1 MFSSPELTQKKQNA
15 VLSFVVRKMYTC
27 VCFIGADARI
37 WLNAISRIER
47 ISGQQSKHQS
57 SHAFKLGQHDH
68 HTPKTNHNVSG
79 KPTPQ
84 CNHLIKQTNN
94 EYRGIFSART
104 TQRTLHLALLN
115 LKETE
120 FIADQ
125 VDNRKGKRFR
135 AQRHTIVCPKLI

>member
-1 MFSSPELTQKKQNA
+1 MFLLLFLGQMFSSPELTQKKQDA

-37 WLNAISRIER
+37 WLNAISGIER

-68 HTPKTNHNVSG
+68 HAPKTN
-79 KPTPQ
+79 
-84 CNHLIKQTNN
+84 
-94 EYRGIFSART
+94 
-104 TQRTLHLALLN
+104 LHLALLN

-120 FIADQ
+120 FIAGQ